1 MQKITCTCIALTLLM
16 SMLSIP
22 AFAQD
27 KSETA
32 KEIYTEDF
40 ERGIG
45 SEWSNSV
52 STTIDKSTVL
62 GTFNESPVTL
72 TLPNAPVDVN
82 MTICFDLWVMD
93 SWDGNSDIHGPDVF
107 SVALSPD
114 RTLLSTTF
122 SNTYDDPIQSYPKTY
137 GEEKMENHAFT
148 TGAAKTGEF
157 NGHFTRFTDSK
168 YEICRTFLNTDELLN
183 ITFSA
188 HLTQGMSDESF
199 GIDNVSISVEQPV
212 MEANITEQ
220 IQCLEQV
227 ALSPN
232 PAKSDIRLSVS
243 GTCNNFKGSVYDEL
257 GKLIIKEVNMTNG
270 EANVNI
276 SQLAEGTYFLH
287 LTDDTQTSI
296 HRFVKVKQVREL
308 PNSFHIIIDL
318 SLEES
323 PIKKNGCPNYRAAIS
338 MRKCI
343 KCSDYKF

>member
-1 MQKITCTCIALTLLM
+1 MQKTTFTCIALALVF

-22 AFAQD
+22 AFTQN

-45 SEWSNSV
+45 SEWSNST
-52 STTIDKSTVL
+52 STTIDKTTVL

-72 TLPNAPVDVN
+72 TLPNTPVNVN
-82 MTICFDLWVMD
+82 MTICFDVWVMD

-107 SVALSPD
+107 SVDLSPE
-114 RTLLSTTF
+114 RNILSTTF
-122 SNTYDDPIQSYPKTY
+122 SNTYDDPMQSYPQSFS
-137 GEEKMENHAFT
+137 EEKTENHAFT

-168 YEICRTFLNTDELLN
+168 YEICRTFLNTDDLLK

-212 MEANITEQ
+212 IENNIINQ
-220 IQCLEQV
+220 VQCLEQV
-227 ALSPN
+227 ALAPN
-232 PAKSDIRLSVS
+232 PAKDDFRLTVA
-243 GTCNNFKGSVYDEL
+243 GACEQLTGSVYDEL
-257 GKLIIKEVNMTNG
+257 GKLIIREVNITNG
-270 EANVNI
+270 AATVNI

-287 LTDDTQTSI
+287 LTDNTETSI
-296 HRFVKVKQVREL
+296 HRFVKVK
-308 PNSFHIIIDL
+308 
-318 SLEES
+318 
-323 PIKKNGCPNYRAAIS
+323 
-338 MRKCI
+338 
-343 KCSDYKF
+343 

>member
-1 MQKITCTCIALTLLM
+1 MQKITCTCIALTLLL

-22 AFAQD
+22 AFTQD

-72 TLPNAPVDVN
+72 TLPNAPVNVN
-82 MTICFDLWVMD
+82 MTICFDVWVMD

-137 GEEKMENHAFT
+137 GEEKMANHAFT

-199 GIDNVSISVEQPV
+199 GLDNVSISIEQPV
-212 MEANITEQ
+212 IEI
-220 IQCLEQV
+220 
-227 ALSPN
+227 
-232 PAKSDIRLSVS
+232 
-243 GTCNNFKGSVYDEL
+243 YDEL
-257 GKLIIKEVNMTNG
+257 GQLIIKEVNVSNG
-270 EANVNI
+270 QATLNI
-276 SQLAEGTYFLH
+276 NQLAEGTYFLH
-287 LTDDTQTSI
+287 LTDDVETSI
-296 HRFVKVKQVREL
+296 HRFVKVK
-308 PNSFHIIIDL
+308 
-318 SLEES
+318 
-323 PIKKNGCPNYRAAIS
+323 
-338 MRKCI
+338 
-343 KCSDYKF
+343 